1 MKKRVAFLTG
11 TRADYGKIKPLLR
24 SLQHSQDFEIIVI
37 ATGMHTL
44 AEFGLTINEVIK
56 DKVGELHTFSNQSIG
71 DNMENVLAN
80 TILRLS
86 ETIKTLHIDLLV
98 VHGDRVEAIA
108 GAIVGAFNNLRVAH
122 IEGGEVSGT
131 IDGSIRHAI
140 TKFAHGHFVSNSEAA
155 NRLIQLGEN
164 PQTVFEIGSPD
175 TDAILNDILPSID
188 ETKSHY
194 EIPFEKYGILI
205 FHPVTTEI
213 NSLKQQ
219 ALNII
224 EGLIQT
230 KLNFIVIRSNNDY
243 GYKEIEEAYKNLA
256 GNKNFKWF
264 PSIRFESFL
273 SLLKNADFII
283 GNSSAGIR
291 EAQYFNVPAIN
302 IGTRQKNR
310 SKSNH
315 IVNINPEIDEV
326 INAIKNLKNLD
337 VASGLKLDFGVGN
350 SGELFLKTLNSPEF
364 WKIPIDKTFIDL
376 Q

>member
-1 MKKRVAFLTG
+1 
-11 TRADYGKIKPLLR
+11 
-24 SLQHSQDFEIIVI
+24 
-37 ATGMHTL
+37 
-44 AEFGLTINEVIK
+44 
-56 DKVGELHTFSNQSIG
+56 
-71 DNMENVLAN
+71 
-80 TILRLS
+80 
-86 ETIKTLHIDLLV
+86 

-140 TKFAHGHFVSNSEAA
+140 TKFSHGHFVSNSEAA

-243 GYKEIEEAYKNLA
+243 GYKEIEEAYKKLA

-291 EAQYFNVPAIN
+291 EAQYFNIPAIN

-310 SKSNH
+310 SGSKH
-315 IVNINPEIDEV
+315 IININPEIDEV
-326 INAIKNLKNLD
+326 INAVKNTKTLD
-337 VASGLKLDFGVGN
+337 ISTGLKLDFGMGN
-350 SGELFLKTLNSPEF
+350 SGELFLKILNTSEF
-364 WKIPIDKTFIDL
+364 WQIPIDKTFIDL
-376 Q
+376 P